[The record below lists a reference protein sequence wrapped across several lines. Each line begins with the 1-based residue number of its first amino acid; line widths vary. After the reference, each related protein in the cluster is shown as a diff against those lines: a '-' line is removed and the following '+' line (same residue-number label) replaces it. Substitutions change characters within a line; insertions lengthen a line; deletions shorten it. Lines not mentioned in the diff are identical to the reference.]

1 MRKFTASLAI
11 AAGLLIAPF
20 TAFAAPEGEGWA
32 KKFDEDRIEV
42 YMRDDGRKYSA
53 YHAETIIEAPLE
65 TVIATLSRAGEMANF
80 VDKFKE
86 TTVLEQPSE
95 TEYLIYIVMKTPPL
109 NDRDM
114 VQHGKLEYVSDNEV
128 IVHITNKPDAHPE
141 QKGRTRIHDMDQ
153 KWTAKELEDG
163 RTLVTQAGYTD
174 PDVGWMMSGMVDGM
188 LPTEIYDV
196 LSDVRDAVE
205 AAAQTQ
211 ETANAAQ

>member
-1 MRKFTASLAI
+1 MRKFTATLAI

-20 TAFAAPEGEGWA
+20 TAFAAPEGEGW
-32 KKFDEDRIEV
+32 KQKLDQDRIQV
-42 YMRDDGRKYSA
+42 YVRDDGRKYNA
-53 YHAETIIEAPLE
+53 YHAETIIDAPLE

-80 VDKFKE
+80 VEKFKE

-95 TEYLIYIVMKTPPL
+95 TEYLLYIVMATPPL
-109 NDRDM
+109 PDM
-114 VQHGKLEYVSDNEV
+114 DMIQHGKLIYVNDKEV
-128 IVHITNKPDAHPE
+128 VVEITNMPDARPE
-141 QKGRTRIHDMDQ
+141 EKGRTRVYDMDQ

-163 RTLVTQAGYTD
+163 RTFVTQAGYTD
-174 PDVGWMMSGMVDGM
+174 PDVGWMLSGMVDGR
-188 LPTEIYDV
+188 LPSEIYAV

>member
-32 KKFDEDRIEV
+32 QKFDEDRIQI
-42 YMRDDGRKYSA
+42 YTRDDGRRYNA
-53 YHAETIIEAPLE
+53 YHAETIIDAPLE
-65 TVIATLSRAGEMANF
+65 VVIATLSKAGDMANY
-80 VDKFKE
+80 VEKFTE

-95 TEYLIYIVMKTPPL
+95 TEYLIYMVMKTPPL

-114 VQHGKLEYVSDNEV
+114 VQRGTLKYINDKE
-128 IVHITNKPDAHPE
+128 IVVEIVNQPDAHPE
-141 QKGRTRIHDMDQ
+141 QKGRTRIRDMDQ

-163 RTLVTQAGYTD
+163 RTFVQQIGYTD

-188 LPTEIYDV
+188 LPQEIYAV

-205 AAAQTQ
+205 AAAKNQ